1 MFCNLRG
8 FLGRT
13 PGEML
18 SNRVCEITHEPLIEF
33 GFAQRSSLRLPSAMV
48 RIRQTFFLSLLDS
61 FRFN

>member
-1 MFCNLRG
+1 
-8 FLGRT
+8 
-13 PGEML
+13 ML

-33 GFAQRSSLRLPSAMV
+33 GFAQRSSLRLSSAMV